1 MKIYFPIDLSKTA
14 QSRMANVGTG
24 KILETN
30 TWKEG
35 NAVNDFV
42 MGSHYFVLHRKELVL
57 LL

>member
-42 MGSHYFVLHRKELVL
+42 SRWDLSSPTRFLAVKV
-57 LL
+57 